1 MNVKTWIVPKALLS
15 LYSFWGMLTVPK
27 AIAPSPIGMREMQE
41 IQQQT
46 QLQAQEGGAAE
57 EQPAEDKPA
66 GDDNA

>member
-1 MNVKTWIVPKALLS
+1 MNVKIWLVPHALLS
-15 LYSFWGMLTVPK
+15 LYSFWAMLTVPK

-41 IQQQT
+41 IQQQAQRQT
-46 QLQAQEGGAAE
+46 QEGGATE